1 MPPPLVDRKY
11 LLAAAFLVAL
21 GTATLAGYY
30 GLRTPATPKAINN
43 FEPQH
48 NPTVEVHHLAGS
60 EGEHKP
66 VPAMPVTRIVVA
78 GRGDNLMG
86 VLVGAGIERR
96 TAHAAIMSLKG
107 VYNPRRDLHIGDRIE
122 LTFVTDEAGSAGP
135 AAAALPQLTLTTL
148 RLPLAWDRD
157 VEVRRNGDDGDFH
170 STERIRP
177 LKRRLARAGGTI
189 TASLFVDGTAA
200 GIPPRVLAELIWHYS
215 FDVDLQRELRAGD
228 EFAVMYERFVD
239 PTDVVVHNGAIEYA
253 RLVLRGKALPLYRYR
268 TTAGTL
274 GWFNAMGASIRKRI
288 MKMPIDVARLSSR
301 FGNRVHP
308 ILGFTRLHTGVDFA
322 APRGTPVYAAGDGR
336 IVALGRKGNY
346 GNYIRIHH
354 NSIYQTAYGHLK
366 GYTHGLK
373 RGSRVRQG
381 QVIGYVGST
390 GLSTGPHLHYEI
402 HRNGRSI
409 NPLRFRPPS
418 REQLTDLELVRFQAH
433 RVELEHQYHAL
444 AAPAHFAAK

>member
-1 MPPPLVDRKY
+1 MPPPLVDRKH

-21 GTATLAGYY
+21 GATVLAGYS
-30 GLRTPATPKAINN
+30 GLCTAAPSIATNKP
-43 FEPQH
+43 EPLH
-48 NPTVEVHHLAGS
+48 NPTAEVHNLAGPKV
-60 EGEHKP
+60 EHNP
-66 VPAMPVTRIVVA
+66 VPVMPLTRIVVA

-86 VLVGAGIERR
+86 VLVRAGIERP
-96 TAHAAIMSLKG
+96 TAHAAIMSLND
-107 VYNPRRDLHIGDRIE
+107 VYNPRRDLQIGDRIE
-122 LTFVTDEAGSAGP
+122 LTFAADEAGSAEP
-135 AAAALPQLTLTTL
+135 AADAFPPLALTML

-170 STERIRP
+170 ATERIRP

-228 EFAVMYERFVD
+228 EFTVMYERFVD
-239 PTDVVVHNGAIEYA
+239 PTDTVVHNGAIEYA

-288 MKMPIDVARLSSR
+288 MKMPIDGARLSSR

-322 APRGTPVYAAGDGR
+322 APRGTSVYAAGDGR
-336 IVALGRKGNY
+336 IVALGRKGDY

-366 GYTHGLK
+366 GYAHGLK

-402 HRNGRSI
+402 HRNGRPI
-409 NPLRFRPPS
+409 NPLRLKLPS
-418 REQLTDLELVRFQAH
+418 REQRTDTELVRFQAH
-433 RVELEHQYHAL
+433 RMELERRYQTL